1 MISYG
6 AKQYKSVGTQSGVE
20 NASPHR
26 LIQMLIDGALER
38 INTARGHME
47 RGDASAKGENISSAI
62 SIVGGLQASLNKES
76 GGTVAENLDNIYDY
90 IGHQLMLSNQSNDLS
105 KLDDVTKLM
114 LQIKTG
120 WDGIEKDAKSLETLK
135 AG

>member
-6 AKQYKSVGTQSGVE
+6 AKQYQTVGTQSGIE

-38 INTARGHME
+38 INTARGQME
-47 RGDASAKGENISSAI
+47 RDDVASKGESIGSAI
-62 SIVGGLQASLNKES
+62 SIIGGLQASLNKDS
-76 GGTVAENLDNIYDY
+76 GGNVANTLDDLYDY
-90 IGHQLMLSNQSNDLS
+90 ISHQLMLANKTNDV
-105 KLDDVTKLM
+105 KLLDESTRLM
-114 LQIKTG
+114 NQIKSG
-120 WDGIEKDAKSLETLK
+120 WDGIEDQAKAIETLK

>member
-6 AKQYKSVGTQSGVE
+6 AKQYQSVGTQSGIE

-38 INTARGHME
+38 INIARGQME
-47 RGDASAKGENISSAI
+47 RNDVSSKGESIGSAI
-62 SIVGGLQASLNKES
+62 SIIGGLQASLNKDT
-76 GGTVAENLDNIYDY
+76 GGEVAHTLDDLYDY
-90 IGHQLMLSNQSNDLS
+90 ISHQLMLANKTNDVNL
-105 KLDDVTKLM
+105 LDESTKLM
-114 LQIKTG
+114 TQIKTG
-120 WDGIEKDAKSLETLK
+120 WDGIEAEAKAIETLK